1 MNEKLPW
8 LLLILPAFSAMSEP
22 VITCE
27 PESAFSTYFL
37 PAVGF
42 CVLLIVFVFS
52 ITDLLLDD
60 ASTFRNGKKPWLFV
74 IAVNSV
80 VTVLGILLTSYTLH
94 LVPGKKTVVNEA
106 VLMSAP
112 DVNKG
117 LHYQND
123 CIMVSR
129 NDTAVTLNCR
139 PDSRTEIVP
148 LADYARATSALED
161 ATADLWAL
169 KSKVS
174 RKNICRPDKTS
185 FFDDL
190 FSR

>member
-1 MNEKLPW
+1 MYKKLPW

-27 PESAFSTYFL
+27 PESVFRTYLFPFL
-37 PAVGF
+37 GY
-42 CVLLIVFVFS
+42 CVLLIVFVS
-52 ITDLLLDD
+52 ITAFLFDD
-60 ASTFRNGKKPWLFV
+60 ASTFRTGKKPWLFV

-94 LVPGKKTVVNEA
+94 LVPEKKAVVNEA

-161 ATADLWAL
+161 ATAYLWKL

-174 RKNICRPDKTS
+174 RNNICRPDKTS

>member
-1 MNEKLPW
+1 MYKKLPW
-8 LLLILPAFSAMSEP
+8 LLLILPAFPAMSEP

-27 PESAFSTYFL
+27 PESVFSTYFF

-42 CVLLIVFVFS
+42 CVLLIVFLS
-52 ITDLLLDD
+52 TTALLFYDS
-60 ASTFRNGKKPWLFV
+60 STFITGKKPWLFV

-94 LVPGKKTVVNEA
+94 LVPGKKAVVNEA

-123 CIMVSR
+123 CILVSR
-129 NDTAVTLNCR
+129 NDTAVTLNCS

-148 LADYARATSALED
+148 LADYAHATSALED
-161 ATADLWAL
+161 ATAYLLEL
-169 KSKVS
+169 KIKVS
-174 RKNICRPDKTS
+174 RNNICRPDKTS

>member
-1 MNEKLPW
+1 MYKKLPW
-8 LLLILPAFSAMSEP
+8 LLLILPAFPAMSEP

-27 PESAFSTYFL
+27 PESVFRTYFF

-42 CVLLIVFVFS
+42 CVLLMVFLLS
-52 ITDLLLDD
+52 ITAFLFDD
-60 ASTFRNGKKPWLFV
+60 ASTFRTGKKPWLFV

-94 LVPGKKTVVNEA
+94 LVPEKKAVVNEA

-117 LHYQND
+117 LHYQHD
-123 CIMVSR
+123 CILVSR
-129 NDTAVTLNCR
+129 NDTAVTLNCS

-148 LADYARATSALED
+148 LADYAHATSALED
-161 ATADLWAL
+161 ATAHLVEL
-169 KSKVS
+169 KIKVS
-174 RKNICRPDKTS
+174 RNNICRPAS
-185 FFDDL
+185 FIDDL